1 VKKAPSRAGCSPL
14 LKVGVYF
21 LQAIRE
27 QILEWLEEAG
37 LDWTA
42 LTEEEFDS
50 VWDELEETRPLF
62 PWEVGFGF

>member
-1 VKKAPSRAGCSPL
+1 
-14 LKVGVYF
+14 

-62 PWEVGFGF
+62 PWEVRFGV